1 MAVITDSQF
10 QILKNEIQDNVNL
23 KAKLNAV
30 LKEVREVVSF
40 EIHSACK
47 AMTKT
52 SESDVELYKDYEALD
67 CAAWTPD
74 YVDLITLDALRDLVN
89 KTVVE
94 EVANNIVGHTEGA

>member
-1 MAVITDSQF
+1 MASITNSQF
-10 QILKNEIQDNVNL
+10 QILENEIKDNVNL
-23 KAKLNAV
+23 KAKLNT
-30 LKEVREVVSF
+30 LLEEVREVVSF

-52 SESDVELYKDYEALD
+52 TESDVELYKDYETLD

-74 YVDLITLDALRDLVN
+74 YIDLIVLDRLRDIVN

-94 EVANNIVGHTEGA
+94 EVAHNIVEHTED

>member
-10 QILKNEIQDNVNL
+10 HILENEIKDNVNL
-23 KAKLNAV
+23 KAKLNT
-30 LKEVREVVSF
+30 LLEDVRKVVSF

-52 SESDVELYKDYEALD
+52 TESDVELYKDYETLD
-67 CAAWTPD
+67 CATWTPD
-74 YVDLITLDALRDLVN
+74 YINLITLDTLRELIN

-94 EVANNIVGHTEGA
+94 EVARNIVDHTEE

>member
-1 MAVITDSQF
+1 MASITNSQF
-10 QILKNEIQDNVNL
+10 HILENEIKDNVNL
-23 KAKLNAV
+23 KAKLNT
-30 LKEVREVVSF
+30 LLEEVREVVSF

-74 YVDLITLDALRDLVN
+74 YIDLIALDRLRDFVN
-89 KTVVE
+89 KTIVE
-94 EVANNIVGHTEGA
+94 EVAKNIVNHTED